1 MYLGKRL
8 CTRLCILYIYTY
20 IHFYINLSI
29 YIYIAF
35 YVCVLGSVSV
45 FELSKGQSVA
55 YICKKILSKIQN
67 QYNCF
72 IFEGIKYSYH
82 FRTRLKSILML
93 GLSLQGIKT
102 YYNIISDRKCSFGIS
117 IFYLL
122 DHDCPFMC
130 IFILPTKL
138 G

>member
-55 YICKKILSKIQN
+55 YICEKILS
-67 QYNCF
+67 
-72 IFEGIKYSYH
+72 
-82 FRTRLKSILML
+82 
-93 GLSLQGIKT
+93 
-102 YYNIISDRKCSFGIS
+102 IISITALYLKVLNIVTIS
-117 IFYLL
+117 E
-122 DHDCPFMC
+122 HDLKAF
-130 IFILPTKL
+130 
-138 G
+138 